1 MEKPSKKSRKLK
13 PWQKAVAAVGIF
25 ACAMVVVVIAALN
38 TSKPEKVEE
47 PNFDITL
54 IDEENQQQIVTPTLE
69 SQMAKEHEE
78 LEDEIYSDP
87 GYEHFLVLGVD
98 EFAKG
103 YSNRRADT
111 VMIVSYNREQKR
123 VVFSGIPRDTYV
135 YIEGKGYDKLNHS
148 YAYGKAQLTMETINA
163 NFDLNIEK
171 YVTVNFDCLVEVV
184 DAVGGVGITLSKAES
199 EHITT
204 HFYTPGTEPGYNVL
218 NGKQALA
225 YCRTRKIDSDSKRS
239 ERDYNVM
246 MQVFAKAKK
255 MSPTKWVSLMTKIYD
270 DVYTN
275 MTLKE
280 CISLATEVLEIENL
294 GMEHTLVVQGDD
306 GKKING
312 VYYDIEKDLVG
323 SLTAWRQYLGN
334 NDYKPTKKVQHI
346 SDYLSGLWK

>member
-1 MEKPSKKSRKLK
+1 MEKPSKKTPKLK
-13 PWQKAVAAVGIF
+13 PWQKAAAAIGIF

-38 TSKPEKVEE
+38 TSKPEKVVE

-54 IDEENQQQIVTPTLE
+54 YDDENNETIVAPTLP
-69 SQMAKEHEE
+69 SQIAQEHEE

-87 GYEHFLVLGVD
+87 GYEHYLVLGVD

-103 YSNRRADT
+103 YNGRRSDT
-111 VMIVSYNREQKR
+111 VMIVSFNREKDR
-123 VVFSGIPRDTYV
+123 IVFSGIPRDTYV

-148 YAYGKAQLTMETINA
+148 YAYGGAQLTMETINA

-184 DAVGGVGITLSKAES
+184 DAVGGVGITLSAKES
-199 EHITT
+199 EHIST

-225 YCRTRKIDSDSKRS
+225 YCRIRKIDSDSKRS

-246 MQVFAKAKK
+246 MQVFQKVKK
-255 MSPTKWVSLMTKIYD
+255 MSATKWVSLMTKIYD

-280 CISLATEVLEIENL
+280 CIALATEVLDIEDL
-294 GMEHTLVVQGDD
+294 TLEHTLVVQGED

-312 VYYDIEKDLVG
+312 VYYDVEKDLTG
-323 SLTAWRQYLGN
+323 SLIAWRQYLGN
-334 NDYKPTKKVQHI
+334 DEYKPTKKVQHI
-346 SDYLSGLWK
+346 SEYLSDLWK